1 MTKTPQ
7 PPTDSNSEKFTIII
21 AVSIGG
27 VVALLA
33 VGTVTLVL
41 IVWFVK
47 KNSSKHGM

>member
-7 PPTDSNSEKFTIII
+7 PPTDSNSKKFTIII
-21 AVSIGG
+21 AVSVGG
-27 VVALLA
+27 VVAVLA

-47 KNSSKHGM
+47 NSSKHGM